1 MGAGAD
7 GSAGSA
13 QGFDSAQGGRAAA
26 TRRGDRSVD
35 VGELRL
41 GSELQSHVNQQGNL
55 KRMTECRRGGLGE
68 SGTEGAARIHRAA
81 GIDADSRLLG
91 AGKMAEFVNDGT
103 LLRSEQQQEETE
115 YFVHVSHERNITGQS
130 GLTAK
135 S

>member
-13 QGFDSAQGGRAAA
+13 QGLDSAQEGRAAA
-26 TRRGDRSVD
+26 TRRGNRGVD

-41 GSELQSHVNQQGNL
+41 GSELQSHANQQGNL
-55 KRMTECRRGGLGE
+55 KRMAECRSGGLGE
-68 SGTEGAARIHRAA
+68 GGTQRAARVHRAA
-81 GIDADSRLLG
+81 GIDADSCLIG
-91 AGKMAEFVNDGT
+91 AGKMAELVNDGT
-103 LLRSEQQQEETE
+103 LLRSQQQQEETE
-115 YFVHVSHERNITGQS
+115 YFVHVSHGCNITGQS